1 MSHRNVQAKVRNLR
15 ATALIIAA
23 AGALALPTASAG
35 ASPAPDPS
43 PRASSAAVEV
53 ADAIHQLQ
61 EAYRKVPVEQK
72 LRIHNAIVLLVSTG
86 DAAL

>member
-1 MSHRNVQAKVRNLR
+1 MRNRNVQARVRNLR
-15 ATALIIAA
+15 ATASIIAA

-43 PRASSAAVEV
+43 PLTASAAVGA
-53 ADAIHQLQ
+53 ADTLHQLQ
-61 EAYRKVPVEQK
+61 QAYRTAPVEQK
-72 LRIHNAIVLLVSTG
+72 LRIHNAIVLVVNTM